1 MKNTAKFTLMSALV
15 LSGLGS
21 LATTAHA
28 AEEPMKPAVRNTDAQ
43 VKFTPSDDPTD
54 PVDPTDP
61 TNPVDPID
69 PTDPTKPV
77 DPGTEGPLS
86 LDYASSFDF
95 GVQKITST
103 DQTYQAKAQMVK
115 AKDGSMKAVPNYA
128 QVTDNRGT
136 LKGWSLSVKQN
147 GQFTSETSKKA
158 LTGATINIA
167 NASISTASESK
178 ASVLTPAFTLDAT
191 GASQL
196 VMGAKDGEGAGT
208 FVYQMG
214 KAENVKE
221 NANALKDE
229 ATNSKDA
236 AGKDTADQRIESS
249 DVTLKV
255 PGGTQ
260 KMSEKYATTLTW
272 TLTDAPANDAPAQ

>member
-15 LSGLGS
+15 LGGLGVVS
-21 LATTAHA
+21 TIVHA
-28 AEEPMKPAVRNTDAQ
+28 AETPAVRNTDAQ
-43 VKFTPSDDPTD
+43 VKFIPSDDPTN

-61 TNPVDPID
+61 TNPVDPVD
-69 PTDPTKPV
+69 PTDPANPV
-77 DPGTEGPLS
+77 DPGTKGPLS

-103 DQTYQAKAQMVK
+103 DQTYQVKAQMVK

-147 GQFTSETSKKA
+147 GQFTSETSKKS

-167 NASISTASESK
+167 NASISTASESS
-178 ASVLTPAFTLDAT
+178 ASFVKSSLTLDTA
-191 GASQL
+191 GAAQV

-214 KAENVKE
+214 KATNLKE
-221 NANALKDE
+221 NANAL
-229 ATNSKDA
+229 AAGGSKDA
-236 AGKDTADQRIESS
+236 AGKDMSDKRVESS

-260 KMSEKYATTLTW
+260 KMSEKYATKLTW
-272 TLTDAPANDAPAQ
+272 TLTDAPANNAPAK

>member
-1 MKNTAKFTLMSALV
+1 MKNTTKITLMSALA

-21 LATTAHA
+21 LAITAHA
-28 AEEPMKPAVRNTDAQ
+28 AETPATRNTDAQ
-43 VKFTPSDDPTD
+43 VKFIPSDDPVD

-61 TNPVDPID
+61 TNNTPVDPVD
-69 PTDPTKPV
+69 PTDPSKPV
-77 DPGTEGPLS
+77 DPGTPGPLS

-95 GVQKITST
+95 GVQKISSS
-103 DQTYQAKAQMVK
+103 DQTYQAKAQMIK

-167 NASISTASESK
+167 NASISTASESP
-178 ASVLTPAFTLDAT
+178 ASVVASNVTLDAE
-191 GASQL
+191 GASQV

-208 FVYQMG
+208 FVYLMG

-236 AGKDTADQRIESS
+236 AGKDTSEKRIESS

-272 TLTDAPANDAPAQ
+272 TLTDAPANDAPTQ